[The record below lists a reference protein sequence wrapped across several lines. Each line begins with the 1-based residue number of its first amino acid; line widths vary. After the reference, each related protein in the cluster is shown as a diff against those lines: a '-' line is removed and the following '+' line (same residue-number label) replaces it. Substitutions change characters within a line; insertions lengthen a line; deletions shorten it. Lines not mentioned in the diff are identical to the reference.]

1 MASWQGEFQHKNGRR
16 MVFTPS
22 LLQNPAVIKNG
33 EIYAKVKNI
42 NIVSGYSDQHGYLAG
57 V

>member
-1 MASWQGEFQHKNGRR
+1 MASWHGEFS

-33 EIYAKVKNI
+33 EINAEVKNI